1 MTGRK
6 LMVDA
11 YGPLVP
17 HGGGSWSGKDGT
29 KVDRSGAYM
38 ARYVAKQV
46 VASGLADQCVVT
58 LAYAIGKPEPVS
70 IEVNT
75 LDTGEYADDLLTQAV
90 RNLFDFRPEQIIW
103 HLQLK
108 EPLFALTTN
117 YGHFGKEYLPWEQ
130 IDMAMRFRYEVEK
143 LDDENKSRREK

>member
-1 MTGRK
+1 MVGKRWNKGRPQRRIHGALCGKTG
-6 LMVDA
+6 
-11 YGPLVP
+11 
-17 HGGGSWSGKDGT
+17 SGVG
-29 KVDRSGAYM
+29 VGRSM
-38 ARYVAKQV
+38 CRH
-46 VASGLADQCVVT
+46 
-58 LAYAIGKPEPVS
+58 IGICHREPEPVS

-143 LDDENKSRREK
+143 LDVKIKVGREK